1 VKYFFAFLLIVFF
14 SLPALSQSSKTAIK
28 VLSAKDGFFHFK
40 ATGKFRGA
48 LVEVF
53 DESRQLVAKTA
64 MTKNKMLIDF
74 FDAASGAYQ
83 IEISILET
91 KVQFQYILEDD
102 REETVAQQ
110 AISQV
115 SFFENSLS
123 VRL

>member
-1 VKYFFAFLLIVFF
+1 MKLFFTLFLI
-14 SLPALSQSSKTAIK
+14 ALVVTGFSQSTKTSIK

-40 ATGKFRGA
+40 ATGKFKGA

-115 SFFENSLS
+115 SFFENSL
-123 VRL
+123 